1 MSPLSLYV
9 HIPWCERKCPYCDF
23 NSHLAKVAIDESAYI
38 DQLLLD
44 LDNDIEQFQSCLSD
58 RQVTTI
64 FIGGG
69 TPSLFSAASFA
80 HLLEALNERLPF
92 CDEVE
97 VTLEANP
104 GSSETAKFRA
114 FAEAGIN
121 RLSIG
126 VQSFNSSHLKK
137 LGRAHDMQQAIQAAK
152 AAKDAGFDNF
162 NLDIMF
168 GLPKQTQAQALEDL
182 QTAIELDPS
191 HLSCYQLTI
200 EPNTLFHAHPPKLP
214 DDDDLWEMQ
223 LALKQALQ
231 NAGYQQYEVSAYA
244 RSNAQCRHNLNYWQY
259 GDYLGIGAGAHGKL
273 TQKSGEIIRFWKL
286 KNPGQY
292 MKSPNKV
299 GGQSK
304 VAEQQKP
311 FEFMLNAMRLKH
323 GVPIELFERR
333 TGLNHKLIQHL
344 LDKHQQA
351 GLIQIERGQLAPTS
365 FGFDRLNTLLEDY
378 LPDSS

>member
-1 MSPLSLYV
+1 
-9 HIPWCERKCPYCDF
+9 
-23 NSHLAKVAIDESAYI
+23 
-38 DQLLLD
+38 
-44 LDNDIEQFQSCLSD
+44 
-58 RQVTTI
+58 
-64 FIGGG
+64 
-69 TPSLFSAASFA
+69 
-80 HLLEALNERLPF
+80 
-92 CDEVE
+92 
-97 VTLEANP
+97 
-104 GSSETAKFRA
+104 
-114 FAEAGIN
+114 
-121 RLSIG
+121 
-126 VQSFNSSHLKK
+126 
-137 LGRAHDMQQAIQAAK
+137 MQQAIQAAK